1 MAIDPAL
8 QQLRKR
14 KIEELA
20 ELAMTGLV
28 MSGKHTNANW
38 TAANAYDLA
47 EEMMEQREKR
57 FGPLGHND
65 L

>member
-1 MAIDPAL
+1 MSTDPLL

-14 KIEELA
+14 KIEQLA
-20 ELAMTGLV
+20 ELDMTGLLIA
-28 MSGKHTNANW
+28 GNHGGAKW

-57 FGPLGHND
+57 FGPLGHSD